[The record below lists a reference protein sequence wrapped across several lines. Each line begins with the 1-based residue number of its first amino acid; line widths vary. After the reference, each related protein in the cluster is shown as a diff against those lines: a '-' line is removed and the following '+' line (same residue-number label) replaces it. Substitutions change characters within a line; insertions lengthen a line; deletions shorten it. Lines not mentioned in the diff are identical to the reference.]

1 MARVPNV
8 RIPGEAPNLGEIE
21 PEAREAPASAV
32 QDEPAPTP
40 TRTERKAIEGGLPD
54 AADIDPSTIRK
65 AVLTKQG
72 WLCPLPEMDAT
83 ALSPAARR

>member
-40 TRTERKAIEGGLPD
+40 SREKRQAEAGELPD
-54 AADIDPSTIRK
+54 AADVDASKIRK
-65 AVLTKQG
+65 AVLTRQG

>member
-1 MARVPNV
+1 MARAPNV

-32 QDEPAPTP
+32 GDVPAPEVRAKRDP
-40 TRTERKAIEGGLPD
+40 EPGALPD
-54 AADIDPSTIRK
+54 VADIDVATLRK
-65 AVLTKQG
+65 AVLTRQG